1 MHSPIIARI
10 QAFLPEKS
18 EWALHVFRMGFWPT
32 GDMPIVVHVLVP
44 HGCIPESDAHALV
57 QEIGNIVTVEWE
69 GEV

>member
-1 MHSPIIARI
+1 
-10 QAFLPEKS
+10 
-18 EWALHVFRMGFWPT
+18 VFRMGFWPT